1 MFPRTLRLPVAL
13 LAAALAVAAPARAA
27 GTQAF
32 SLSGYVRDSPIAW
45 TPTDPFTG
53 AGRGGPE
60 RFTNLL
66 HTRQNLRFYADPAAT
81 VGIEV
86 KTRWFAGDA
95 ARDLVDRTDLTAG
108 RRTWFDWERRFVDE
122 PRAVVVSA
130 LDRAWLSLEHGPVQ
144 ATIGRQR
151 IAWGTA
157 LVWNPIDV
165 LNPASPLDFDDVEKP
180 GTDAVRT
187 QVYLGPASKVDLA
200 AAPARHA
207 DNGTLVGE
215 LLVNHT
221 GVDWIAMGGRRGPWA
236 LAGGAWAGNV
246 GGGGFR
252 GEFLVSVPRAG
263 LRLPGATSAEETN
276 LLACL
281 DGDYTF
287 AGSLYLHAAAL
298 YNGRGTVGDA
308 GGARLLE
315 ADVRRW
321 PTPARWSLYAEA
333 ARDAGPL
340 VHVDLAG
347 ILNPGDHS
355 WYFGPTV
362 TWSAAANLDVSASAL
377 IFGGRAGTEFG
388 DDGGLLMA
396 RLQWSF

>member
-1 MFPRTLRLPVAL
+1 MRLLVTILASL
-13 LAAALAVAAPARAA
+13 LATTASTRAA
-27 GTQAF
+27 GAQAI

-45 TPTDPFTG
+45 TAPDPLTG
-53 AGRGGPE
+53 AGPGGPE
-60 RFTNLL
+60 QFTNLF
-66 HTRQNLRFYADPAAT
+66 HTRQNLRFYAGPAAT
-81 VGIEV
+81 IGLEV
-86 KTRWFAGDA
+86 RTRWFAGDA
-95 ARDLVDRTDLTAG
+95 ARELVDRTDLTAG
-108 RRTWFDWERRFVDE
+108 RGTWFDWQRRFVDE

-180 GTDAVRT
+180 GTDAARA
-187 QVYLGPASKVDLA
+187 QVYLGPASKVDVA
-200 AAPARHA
+200 AAPARRA
-207 DNGTLVGE
+207 DDGTLVGE
-215 LLVNHT
+215 LVVNHA
-221 GVDWIAMGGRRGPWA
+221 GVDWVAMGGRRGPWA
-236 LAGGAWAGNV
+236 LAGGAWAGNI

-263 LRLPGATSAEETN
+263 VRLPGATSAETTN

-281 DGDYTF
+281 DGDDTF
-287 AGSLYLHAAAL
+287 AGSLSLHAAAL
-298 YNGRGTVGDA
+298 YNYRGTAGDA

-315 ADVRRW
+315 ADARRW

-340 VHVDLAG
+340 VHLDLAG
-347 ILNPGDHS
+347 ILNPGDGS
-355 WYFGPTV
+355 WYLGPTA
-362 TWSAAANLDVSASAL
+362 TWSAASDLDVSASAL
-377 IFGGRAGTEFG
+377 EFGGRAGTEFG
-388 DDGGLLMA
+388 DDGRLLMA